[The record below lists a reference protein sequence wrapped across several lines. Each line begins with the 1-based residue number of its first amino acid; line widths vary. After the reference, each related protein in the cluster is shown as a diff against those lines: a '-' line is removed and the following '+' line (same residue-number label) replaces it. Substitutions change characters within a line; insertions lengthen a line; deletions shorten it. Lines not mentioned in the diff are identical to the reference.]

1 MEMVE
6 MIEAEDWK
14 PKAQGW
20 VCVYWLKERLL
31 SSMEFLFGTQN
42 GKMWFQIDLNW
53 LILYIFAFG
62 MIVFNF
68 GMRVLFSFQG
78 SNHDFLLLIPL
89 LVRLPSRSKSKIQ
102 TNRIQEMAKT
112 PILLK
117 TRWVLPIMTWS
128 IYFYVQN
135 GLKIWY
141 QHETLCQFDI
151 IHLDIP
157 WGVPLDLFKFVT
169 PQNLKKT
176 QRFFI
181 HFQI

>member
-68 GMRVLFSFQG
+68 GMRVLF
-78 SNHDFLLLIPL
+78 
-89 LVRLPSRSKSKIQ
+89 
-102 TNRIQEMAKT
+102 
-112 PILLK
+112 
-117 TRWVLPIMTWS
+117 
-128 IYFYVQN
+128 
-135 GLKIWY
+135 
-141 QHETLCQFDI
+141 
-151 IHLDIP
+151 
-157 WGVPLDLFKFVT
+157 
-169 PQNLKKT
+169 
-176 QRFFI
+176 
-181 HFQI
+181 